1 VEGHWLVLQGN
12 RNFFLGMKTLCF
24 HVPSMKYSKSWASEM
39 LGNCVGY
46 FLTHMFTHDSIEA
59 KDNSHTTLVTSLG
72 SLEQFFFFST

>member
-1 VEGHWLVLQGN
+1 
-12 RNFFLGMKTLCF
+12 
-24 HVPSMKYSKSWASEM
+24 MKYSKLWASEM